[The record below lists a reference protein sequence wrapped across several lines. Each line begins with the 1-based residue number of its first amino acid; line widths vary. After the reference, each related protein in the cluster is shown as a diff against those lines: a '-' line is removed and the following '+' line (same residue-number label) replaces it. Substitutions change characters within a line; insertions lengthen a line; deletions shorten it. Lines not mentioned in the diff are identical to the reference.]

1 MEFAYCSSLYS
12 SLDVVKE
19 SIDEI
24 LRELSKKI
32 SDDNDLFDIKLI
44 LTELIINGVFHGNQ
58 CDLKKM
64 VDIDISIINN
74 RIRIKVTD
82 EGEGTDYNISSYD
95 PLKLKAS
102 GRGLVIVNGL
112 SDELI
117 FKDNSITAVKSI

>member
-12 SLDVVKE
+12 SLDSVKK

-32 SDDNDLFDIKLI
+32 SDEDDLFDIKLI
-44 LTELIINGVFHGNQ
+44 LTELIVNGVFHGNK

-64 VDIDISIINN
+64 VNIDISIIDQ

-82 EGEGTDYNISSYD
+82 EGEGIDYNISSYD
-95 PLKLKAS
+95 PLKLKSS